1 MDGTHSAVP
10 DHHNIAQSLLPSAPA
25 TKSAQPADA
34 APQVRLIPRAKR
46 PKNCLLQRRSLP
58 MITSHTTDESL
69 KILRLPQ
76 VCEVTGLCRSMIYQ
90 LEADLRFPQRVK
102 IGVRAVGWL
111 DKEVNAWL
119 MKRIALSRTKTA
131 VSS

>member
-1 MDGTHSAVP
+1 
-10 DHHNIAQSLLPSAPA
+10 
-25 TKSAQPADA
+25 
-34 APQVRLIPRAKR
+34 
-46 PKNCLLQRRSLP
+46 
-58 MITSHTTDESL
+58 MITNATNEGPI

-119 MKRIALSRTKTA
+119 SRRIAMSRPDTTS
-131 VSS
+131 V

>member
-1 MDGTHSAVP
+1 M
-10 DHHNIAQSLLPSAPA
+10 IASP
-25 TKSAQPADA
+25 
-34 APQVRLIPRAKR
+34 
-46 PKNCLLQRRSLP
+46 
-58 MITSHTTDESL
+58 TTDESL

-111 DKEVNAWL
+111 DKEVRAWL
-119 MKRIALSRTKTA
+119 IRRIALSRANSA

>member
-1 MDGTHSAVP
+1 
-10 DHHNIAQSLLPSAPA
+10 
-25 TKSAQPADA
+25 
-34 APQVRLIPRAKR
+34 
-46 PKNCLLQRRSLP
+46 
-58 MITSHTTDESL
+58 MINSTNDSSL

-119 MKRIALSRTKTA
+119 IRRIAMSRPKSTP
-131 VSS
+131 

>member
-1 MDGTHSAVP
+1 M
-10 DHHNIAQSLLPSAPA
+10 NNA
-25 TKSAQPADA
+25 TNDA
-34 APQVRLIPRAKR
+34 
-46 PKNCLLQRRSLP
+46 
-58 MITSHTTDESL
+58 TL

-90 LEADLRFPQRVK
+90 LEADLKFPPRVK

-119 MKRIALSRTKTA
+119 IKRIALSRTKSTA
-131 VSS
+131 

>member
-1 MDGTHSAVP
+1 MISSPTTH
-10 DHHNIAQSLLPSAPA
+10 
-25 TKSAQPADA
+25 
-34 APQVRLIPRAKR
+34 
-46 PKNCLLQRRSLP
+46 
-58 MITSHTTDESL
+58 ESL

-119 MKRIALSRTKTA
+119 MRRIALSRTKSA

>member
-1 MDGTHSAVP
+1 
-10 DHHNIAQSLLPSAPA
+10 
-25 TKSAQPADA
+25 
-34 APQVRLIPRAKR
+34 
-46 PKNCLLQRRSLP
+46 
-58 MITSHTTDESL
+58 MINDLTSEGSI

-102 IGVRAVGWL
+102 IGLRAVGWL

-119 MKRIALSRTKTA
+119 IRRIAMSRANSTTDL
-131 VSS
+131 

>member
-1 MDGTHSAVP
+1 
-10 DHHNIAQSLLPSAPA
+10 
-25 TKSAQPADA
+25 
-34 APQVRLIPRAKR
+34 
-46 PKNCLLQRRSLP
+46 
-58 MITSHTTDESL
+58 MITSPTTAESL

-76 VCEVTGLCRSMIYQ
+76 VCEITGLCRSMIYQ

-119 MKRIALSRTKTA
+119 IRRIAMSRSKSA
-131 VSS
+131 ASS

>member
-1 MDGTHSAVP
+1 MISSSAT
-10 DHHNIAQSLLPSAPA
+10 N
-25 TKSAQPADA
+25 
-34 APQVRLIPRAKR
+34 
-46 PKNCLLQRRSLP
+46 
-58 MITSHTTDESL
+58 ESV

-111 DKEVNAWL
+111 DNEVNAWL
-119 MKRIALSRTKTA
+119 IRRIALSRTRSA
-131 VSS
+131 ASS

>member
-1 MDGTHSAVP
+1 
-10 DHHNIAQSLLPSAPA
+10 
-25 TKSAQPADA
+25 
-34 APQVRLIPRAKR
+34 
-46 PKNCLLQRRSLP
+46 
-58 MITSHTTDESL
+58 MITSTTNEASL

-111 DKEVNAWL
+111 DNEVNAWL
-119 MKRIALSRTKTA
+119 LRRIELSRAKSA
-131 VSS
+131 L

>member
-1 MDGTHSAVP
+1 
-10 DHHNIAQSLLPSAPA
+10 
-25 TKSAQPADA
+25 
-34 APQVRLIPRAKR
+34 
-46 PKNCLLQRRSLP
+46 
-58 MITSHTTDESL
+58 MITDTTNEGSF

-119 MKRIALSRTKTA
+119 IRRIAMSRTKSTA
-131 VSS
+131 

>member
-1 MDGTHSAVP
+1 MTTPTNDG
-10 DHHNIAQSLLPSAPA
+10 
-25 TKSAQPADA
+25 
-34 APQVRLIPRAKR
+34 
-46 PKNCLLQRRSLP
+46 
-58 MITSHTTDESL
+58 SL

-111 DKEVNAWL
+111 DKEVNDWL
-119 MKRIALSRTKTA
+119 TKRIALSRAKSTL
-131 VSS
+131 

>member
-1 MDGTHSAVP
+1 M
-10 DHHNIAQSLLPSAPA
+10 NNA
-25 TKSAQPADA
+25 TNDA
-34 APQVRLIPRAKR
+34 
-46 PKNCLLQRRSLP
+46 
-58 MITSHTTDESL
+58 SL

-90 LEADLRFPQRVK
+90 LEADLKFPQRVK

-119 MKRIALSRTKTA
+119 NKRIALSRTKSTA
-131 VSS
+131 

>member
-1 MDGTHSAVP
+1 MTLQLPVGILTPSGRTV
-10 DHHNIAQSLLPSAPA
+10 IAEAS
-25 TKSAQPADA
+25 
-34 APQVRLIPRAKR
+34 
-46 PKNCLLQRRSLP
+46 RSL
-58 MITSHTTDESL
+58 SL
-69 KILRLPQ
+69 CPIFVPQ

-111 DKEVNAWL
+111 DKQVTAWL
-119 MKRIALSRTKTA
+119 IRRIALSRTKS

>member
-1 MDGTHSAVP
+1 MIS
-10 DHHNIAQSLLPSAPA
+10 PS
-25 TKSAQPADA
+25 
-34 APQVRLIPRAKR
+34 
-46 PKNCLLQRRSLP
+46 
-58 MITSHTTDESL
+58 TTVASV

-111 DKEVNAWL
+111 DNEVNAWL
-119 MKRIALSRTKTA
+119 TRRVALSRSKDA

>member
-1 MDGTHSAVP
+1 M
-10 DHHNIAQSLLPSAPA
+10 NIA
-25 TKSAQPADA
+25 TNDA
-34 APQVRLIPRAKR
+34 
-46 PKNCLLQRRSLP
+46 
-58 MITSHTTDESL
+58 SL

-90 LEADLRFPQRVK
+90 LEADLKFPQRVK

-119 MKRIALSRTKTA
+119 IKRIALSRTDSTL
-131 VSS
+131 